1 MFSRDGEI
9 LRGNRQAVK
18 NCCCFMFSMFEH
30 PLYPCYAS
38 RMQRTDLDLYTDY
51 LLSTFDAATATG
63 LSAMVE
69 GEVSHDR
76 VTRFLSGQDFTSKDL
91 WQHVKP
97 MVRSVENSDGV
108 LIFVDTIQ
116 EKAWTDENE
125 LMCWHFDHVSGR
137 SVRGI
142 NLLNALY
149 YANGTS
155 IPVAFELVK
164 KPIQYC
170 DLATRQLKRRSEV
183 TKNELMRAM
192 IDTCIRNELKFRF
205 VLMESWFSATEN
217 FEFITGKDRH
227 FIAALKDNR
236 LIAVT
241 EQDRK
246 DKRFVRVEDLDLPE
260 QTVVCGWLKGYA
272 KEVLVVR
279 QVFTNKDGSTGKLH
293 LASSDLKCG
302 YDDITTTYK
311 KRWQVE
317 VFHKSLKS
325 NASLA
330 KSPTRTLRTQSNHV
344 FLAICAA
351 FKLECL
357 GLKNKLSPF
366 ALCRK
371 LLINASRSAYV
382 QLLQMQTAA

>member
-1 MFSRDGEI
+1 MRAST
-9 LRGNRQAVK
+9 LA
-18 NCCCFMFSMFEH
+18 
-30 PLYPCYAS
+30 LYAS
-38 RMQRTDLDLYTDY
+38 RMKSADLDLYTDY
-51 LLSTFDAATATG
+51 LLSTFGAATATG
-63 LSAMVE
+63 LSAMVK
-69 GEVSHDR
+69 GEVSHDQ

-91 WQHVKP
+91 WQQVKS
-97 MVRSVENSDGV
+97 MVRSVENNDGV
-108 LIFVDTIQ
+108 LIFDDTIQ

-125 LMCWHFDHVSGR
+125 LMCWHYDHVSGR
-137 SVRGI
+137 NVRGI

-149 YANGTS
+149 HCNGAS

-170 DLATRQLKRRSEV
+170 DIATRQLRRKSEV
-183 TKNELMRAM
+183 TKNEFMREM
-192 IDTCIRNELKFRF
+192 IGTCIRNDLKFRF
-205 VLMESWFSATEN
+205 VPMDSWFSATEN
-217 FEFITGKDRH
+217 FEFIAGKGRH

-241 EQDRK
+241 EEDRNN
-246 DKRFVRVEDLDLPE
+246 KRFVRVEELDLPE
-260 QTVVCGWLKGYA
+260 QTVVRGWLKGYA

-279 QVFTNKDGSTGKLH
+279 QVFTNKDGSTGRLH
-293 LASSDLKCG
+293 LVCSDLTCS
-302 YDDITTTYK
+302 YDAIATTYK

-317 VFHKSLKS
+317 VFHKCRAQYPSATDPEGLKS
-325 NASLA
+325 NANLA

-344 FLAICAA
+344 FLSICAA

-371 LLINASRSAYV
+371 LLINASRSAYDE
-382 QLLQMQTAA
+382 LLLLRAAA